1 MKRKLLPRILT
12 AALVL
17 VFMVMLIPA
26 AAAATEPS
34 DVHWDGMIARWMAP
48 TEGTVAGY
56 RVSLELDG
64 NYLLDHDTTETYYDF
79 SDAIKNR
86 GPGDY
91 TFDVCAIFD
100 DTSKSAAIKSS
111 SAYHYEGEPHP
122 HSIKWVDAKDATC
135 TEQGVKGHFECPV
148 CGKYFEDSKG
158 IQEITDKSS
167 LIIPA
172 KGHDWGEWK
181 TVKEATTNE
190 EGQEK
195 RVCKNDS
202 SHEETRP
209 IPKKAETQPT
219 TKAQETTVAASTAS
233 TTPTVSTA
241 PTATGSSNKSN
252 NSGNAIIFFIIAAA
266 VVVVAAIVII
276 LVLVLSKKKNDTPP
290 DDRFPPMNG
299 SEYLP
304 VNDQNYPPMNG
315 SEYPPVNDQGY
326 QPRNNQGYQPRNNQG
341 YQPRNEQAYPPVN
354 GSEYQPKRAR
364 QYQPDTKT
372 YQPDTKEY
380 QPETKQYQPNRDIQ
394 RNQHYIDPQRT
405 KTIDDGEDNFDDYS
419 GFDRR

>member
-17 VFMVMLIPA
+17 MFMVTLIPA

-34 DVHWDGMIARWMAP
+34 DVHWDGKIARWMAP
-48 TEGTVAGY
+48 TEGAVAGY

-64 NYLLDHDTTETYYDF
+64 NYLLDDDTTETYYDF

-100 DTSKSAAIKSS
+100 DTSKSAIVAS

-172 KGHDWGEWK
+172 KGHDWGDWK

-233 TTPTVSTA
+233 TTPTGSTA

-276 LVLVLSKKKNDTPP
+276 LVLVLSKKKNDNPP